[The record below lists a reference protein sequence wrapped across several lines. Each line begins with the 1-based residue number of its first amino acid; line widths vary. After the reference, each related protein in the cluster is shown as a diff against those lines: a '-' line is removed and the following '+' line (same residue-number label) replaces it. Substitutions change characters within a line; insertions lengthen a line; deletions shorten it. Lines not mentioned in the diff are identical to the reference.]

1 MVENRPRTGCGTVVW
16 TRYQP
21 MHRTPVG
28 RRELL
33 ALTAATVGAA
43 VGRDVR
49 RARRV
54 ARLDPPTA
62 QIDVRVEPP
71 LCSAERS
78 DRAMQ
83 DSAGSSRAARP
94 RNAKERPHLGAQ
106 VGSADPIR
114 LAALGDSSIAGVG
127 ADLVADCLAVQ
138 IAARVAGDTGRPVR
152 VRGYGASGART
163 ADIAQQARALDPA
176 DPPDAIV
183 VVVGAN
189 DVAHGTPPA
198 AYRRAVSAVYREIA
212 QRLSTPV
219 VVCSLP
225 EFRAVTVVGG
235 PLRQL
240 AIGYGRLLGVLQ
252 RRALVGIPGV
262 RWVDARRAAGP
273 AFLHHPHAMSA
284 DGYHPSGFGYAL
296 LADALGPAVVA
307 ALDDPSGPG

>member
-1 MVENRPRTGCGTVVW
+1 MVETGHAADAD
-16 TRYQP
+16 TRRADQTP
-21 MHRTPVG
+21 LHRTPIG
-28 RRELL
+28 RRQLL
-33 ALTAATVGAA
+33 ALTAATVGVA

-54 ARLDPPTA
+54 ARLDPPAA
-62 QIDVRVEPP
+62 QIDVRVEPAP
-71 LCSAERS
+71 RS
-78 DRAMQ
+78 GDV
-83 DSAGSSRAARP
+83 S
-94 RNAKERPHLGAQ
+94 HHGAP
-106 VGSADPIR
+106 VRSPDPIR

-127 ADLVADCLAVQ
+127 ADRVADCLAVQ

-152 VRGYGASGART
+152 VRGYGVAGART
-163 ADIAQQARALDPA
+163 ADIAQQARALDPT

-189 DVAHGTPPA
+189 DVAHGTPPG
-198 AYRRAVSAVYREIA
+198 AYRRAVSAVHREVA
-212 QRLSTPV
+212 QRLSTPI

-240 AIGYGRLLGVLQ
+240 AIGYGRLLGVVQ

-262 RWVDARRAAGP
+262 RWVDARREAGP
-273 AFLHHPHAMSA
+273 TFLHYPHAMCA
-284 DGYHPSGFGYAL
+284 DGYHPSAFGYAL

-307 ALDDPSGPG
+307 AVDDPSRWG